1 MLERVA
7 FNQGMDEL
15 VNSGFGLEG
24 IVTDEGNT
32 YSGAANERG
41 VKHQVDWWHKC
52 GSVVRNFRE
61 KVQDATRKAGTVDG
75 AIESDAKYLHLELQ
89 QVVRLERGV
98 RTANNTGRGE
108 VPREQGAGAVGG
120 DAPEESESDRNGGM
134 AEGGT
139 ERMPDAMVRWSDVEE
154 LWDGD
159 VHPVRGIR
167 PHSHASMLLVQAWNG
182 IGEGRHFMMEDDQ
195 VPNTNPGNQ
204 AHMGGGDMDVEGEE
218 NNRQGSGADENV
230 DPAAGTQQQ
239 SGRRWGRRAPRRRTR
254 RGCNAKMRVGEL
266 GS

>member
-7 FNQGMDEL
+7 FNQGMDE
-15 VNSGFGLEG
+15 
-24 IVTDEGNT
+24 
-32 YSGAANERG
+32 
-41 VKHQVDWWHKC
+41 
-52 GSVVRNFRE
+52 E

-75 AIESDAKYLHLELQ
+75 AIVYMKESDAKYLHLELQ

-154 LWDGD
+154 LWDG
-159 VHPVRGIR
+159 
-167 PHSHASMLLVQAWNG
+167 
-182 IGEGRHFMMEDDQ
+182 
-195 VPNTNPGNQ
+195 NQ

-254 RGCNAKMRVGEL
+254 RGHTLPYPTYPG
-266 GS
+266 